1 MTRKS
6 QYHLLLDEQSTFRYW
21 TFYQIEVVVVN
32 TQSLS
37 TQSVSQA
44 RRCKSRSASFLLVN
58 ILRLFYFRHC
68 MSMMRCCCVT
78 VQAWS
83 SHRLCPLKPTW
94 SLMGY
99 YRLTKWETTSQL
111 CLWYPLHVGHC
122 RLSSLTSKLL
132 CALSYTATIFFI
144 VGPLRKIPYYSRLTY
159 VWFFG
164 IPLLFCFP
172 CR

>member
-6 QYHLLLDEQSTFRYW
+6 QYQLLLDEQSTFRYW

-132 CALSYTATIFFI
+132 CALSYTATIFFLLLGHFVKYHI
-144 VGPLRKIPYYSRLTY
+144 TLTY

>member
-6 QYHLLLDEQSTFRYW
+6 QYQLLLDEQSTFRYW

-122 RLSSLTSKLL
+122 RLSNLTSKLL

-144 VGPLRKIPYYSRLTY
+144 VGPLRKIPYYSYICLILWNSF
-159 VWFFG
+159 VVLL
-164 IPLLFCFP
+164 PL
-172 CR
+172 

>member
-6 QYHLLLDEQSTFRYW
+6 QYQLLLDEQSTFRYW

-44 RRCKSRSASFLLVN
+44 RRCKSRSVSFLLVN

-132 CALSYTATIFFI
+132 CALSYTATIFII
-144 VGPLRKIPYYSRLTY
+144 VGPLRKIPYYSYICLILRNSFVVLL
-159 VWFFG
+159 
-164 IPLLFCFP
+164 PL
-172 CR
+172 